1 MRVVVAAWTD
11 VTLRVAPN
19 GSGVQRI
26 FRLLKSAPA
35 TPLFRDTAVP
45 SCVFSVP
52 IDWGRI
58 PRHAGLIPPR
68 VVPSISVT
76 EI

>member
-11 VTLRVAPN
+11 VTLSVAPN

-35 TPLFRDTAVP
+35 TPLFRETTVP
-45 SCVFSVP
+45 SCVFLP

-58 PRHAGLIPPR
+58 PRHTGMVPPR